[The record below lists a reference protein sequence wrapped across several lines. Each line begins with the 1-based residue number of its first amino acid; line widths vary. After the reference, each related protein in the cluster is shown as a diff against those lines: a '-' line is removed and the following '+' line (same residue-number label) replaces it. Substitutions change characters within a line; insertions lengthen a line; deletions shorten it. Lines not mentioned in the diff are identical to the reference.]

1 CHMNTLPSLFFKNTS
16 IYQNKTLFG
25 FKDGKSWKSISW
37 NKSSEFVQNIALGL
51 HEIGVK
57 KSDKITLIAENSYK
71 WCVVDLSIMSLG
83 AITVPGYITSNEEEI
98 FYLLSH
104 SDSSFVFVNSTL
116 LPVILKI
123 LPKLK
128 KIKYVINIDDNS
140 KDDLKQNPQLY
151 NYNQLLEMGN
161 KSNLHDKFLETFVN
175 KINQD
180 DVVSLIYTSGTSS
193 NPKAV
198 MLTNKST
205 ISNLLGAYELVKDID
220 IKEHRF
226 LSIIPLSHAYEHT
239 AGFLLPVYI
248 GAEIYF
254 NDNRDKIVND
264 LQSVRPT
271 LMIAVPRLY
280 EVLFK
285 KINNQLLTQNKLA
298 QKLFFK
304 TIELGTKDFQ
314 CSKLTFFEKITNNL
328 LDLIIRKKIKKKFG
342 GQLQAFISGG
352 AALNNQVG
360 LFFQSLGINILQGY
374 GQTECSPLISCN
386 PMNSIKI
393 DTVGPVIKGL
403 EVKISEQKEILVKGH
418 SVMKGYWKDQK
429 STNKVIVNGWLHT
442 GDLGEL
448 DKDNYIKITGRIN
461 EMIVSSGGDNIA
473 PVPIENLLLAYDEIE
488 QVMVYGHNRPF
499 LTAIIVPNENLIN
512 DVSKN
517 IVKDYSIFQAIVN
530 KVNKQLSQSKKIRKF
545 LLTDKSFNIENNE
558 LTPTLKIKRRI
569 VSANYAEQLD
579 KLYKKSFF

>member
-1 CHMNTLPSLFFKNTS
+1 MNTLPSLFFKNTS

-71 WCVVDLSIMSLG
+71 WCIVDLSIMSLG

-473 PVPIENLLLAYDEIE
+473 PVPIENSLLAYDEIE

-517 IVKDYSIFQAIVN
+517 IAKDYSIFQAIVN

>member
-1 CHMNTLPSLFFKNTS
+1 MNTLPSLFFKNTS

-25 FKDGKSWKSISW
+25 FKDGMSWKSISW

-71 WCVVDLSIMSLG
+71 WCIVDLSIMSLG

-403 EVKISEQKEILVKGH
+403 EVKISEQKEILVKGN

>member
-1 CHMNTLPSLFFKNTS
+1 MNTLPSLFFKNTS

-180 DVVSLIYTSGTSS
+180 DVVCLIYTSGTSS

-403 EVKISEQKEILVKGH
+403 EVKISEQKEILVKGN

>member
-1 CHMNTLPSLFFKNTS
+1 MNTLPSLFFKNTS

-205 ISNLLGAYELVKDID
+205 ISNLLGAYELVKDIN

-403 EVKISEQKEILVKGH
+403 EVKISEQKEILVKGN

>member
-1 CHMNTLPSLFFKNTS
+1 MNTLPSLFFKNTS

-71 WCVVDLSIMSLG
+71 WCIVDLSIMSLG

-403 EVKISEQKEILVKGH
+403 EVKISQQKEILVKGN

-499 LTAIIVPNENLIN
+499 LTAIIVPSENLIN

-517 IVKDYSIFQAIVN
+517 ILKDYSIFQAIVN

-545 LLTDKSFNIENNE
+545 LLTNKSFNIENNE
-558 LTPTLKIKRRI
+558 MTPTLKIKRRI

>member
-1 CHMNTLPSLFFKNTS
+1 MNTLPSLFFKNTS

-71 WCVVDLSIMSLG
+71 WCIVDLSIMSLG

-403 EVKISEQKEILVKGH
+403 EVKISEQKEILVKGN

-579 KLYKKSFF
+579 KLYKKYFF

>member
-1 CHMNTLPSLFFKNTS
+1 MNTLPSLFFKNTS

-71 WCVVDLSIMSLG
+71 WCIVDLSIMSLG

-403 EVKISEQKEILVKGH
+403 EVKISEQKEILVKGN

-545 LLTDKSFNIENNE
+545 LLTDKSFNIENNQ

>member
-1 CHMNTLPSLFFKNTS
+1 MNTLPSLFFKNTS

-71 WCVVDLSIMSLG
+71 WCIVDLSIMSLG

-342 GQLQAFISGG
+342 SQLQAFISGG

-403 EVKISEQKEILVKGH
+403 EVKISEQKEILVKGN

>member
-1 CHMNTLPSLFFKNTS
+1 MNTLPSLFFKNTS

-71 WCVVDLSIMSLG
+71 WCIVDLSIMSLG

-403 EVKISEQKEILVKGH
+403 EVKISEQKEILVKGN

-569 VSANYAEQLD
+569 VSANYAEQFD

>member
-1 CHMNTLPSLFFKNTS
+1 MNTLPSLFFKNTL

-205 ISNLLGAYELVKDID
+205 ISNLLGAYELVKGID

-403 EVKISEQKEILVKGH
+403 EVKISEQKEILVKGN

-448 DKDNYIKITGRIN
+448 DKDNYIKVTGRIN

>member
-1 CHMNTLPSLFFKNTS
+1 MNTLPSLFFKNTS

-71 WCVVDLSIMSLG
+71 WCIVDLSIMSLG

-239 AGFLLPVYI
+239 AGFLLPMYI

-254 NDNRDKIVND
+254 NDNRDQIVND
-264 LQSVRPT
+264 LQAVKPT
-271 LMIAVPRLY
+271 LMVAVPRLY
-280 EVLFK
+280 ELLFK
-285 KINNQLLTQNKLA
+285 KINNQLLTQNKVA

-304 TIELGTKDFQ
+304 TIELGTKNFQ
-314 CSKLTFFEKITNNL
+314 GSKLSFTEEITNSL
-328 LDLIIRKKIKKKFG
+328 LNLIIRKKIKQKFG
-342 GQLQAFISGG
+342 GCLQAFISGG
-352 AALNNQVG
+352 AALNYQVG

-386 PMNSIKI
+386 PINYIKI
-393 DTVGPVIKGL
+393 DTVGPVIRGL
-403 EVKISEQKEILVKGH
+403 DVKISENNEVLVKGD
-418 SVMKGYWKDQK
+418 SVMKGYWKDQEG
-429 STNKVIVNGWLHT
+429 TNKAIINGWLHT
-442 GDLGEL
+442 GDLGTL
-448 DKDNYIKITGRIN
+448 DKDNYIKITGRVN
-461 EMIVSSGGDNIA
+461 EMIVSSGGENIA
-473 PVPIENLLLAYDEIE
+473 PVPIENLLLNYDEIE
-488 QVMVYGHNRPF
+488 QVLIFGHNKPF
-499 LTAIIVPNENLIN
+499 LTAIIVPNDTLIH
-512 DVSKN
+512 DTQN
-517 IVKDYSIFQAIVN
+517 IFEYNSLFQDIVN
-530 KVNKQLSQSKKIRKF
+530 EANKRLSQSKKIRKF
-545 LLTDKSFNIENNE
+545 LLTDKSFNIENGQ
-558 LTPTLKIKRRI
+558 LTPTLKMKRRVI
-569 VSANYAEQLD
+569 EGEYNLKLES
-579 KLYKKSFF
+579 LYKKSYF

>member
-1 CHMNTLPSLFFKNTS
+1 MNTLPSLFFKNTS

-71 WCVVDLSIMSLG
+71 WCIVDLSIMSLG

-403 EVKISEQKEILVKGH
+403 EVKISEQKEILVKGN

-545 LLTDKSFNIENNE
+545 LLTDKSFNIENGQ
-558 LTPTLKIKRRI
+558 LTPTLKMKRRVI
-569 VSANYAEQLD
+569 EGEYNLKLES
-579 KLYKKSFF
+579 LYKKSYF

>member
-1 CHMNTLPSLFFKNTS
+1 MNTLPSLFFKNTS

-104 SDSSFVFVNSTL
+104 SDTSFVFVNSTL

-386 PMNSIKI
+386 PMNLIKI

-403 EVKISEQKEILVKGH
+403 EVKISEQKEILVKGN

>member
-1 CHMNTLPSLFFKNTS
+1 MNTLPSLFFKNTS

-71 WCVVDLSIMSLG
+71 WCIVDLSIMSLG

-352 AALNNQVG
+352 ASLNNQVG

-403 EVKISEQKEILVKGH
+403 EVKISEQKEILVKGN

-499 LTAIIVPNENLIN
+499 LTAIIVLNENLIN

>member
-1 CHMNTLPSLFFKNTS
+1 MNTLPSLFFKNTS

-25 FKDGKSWKSISW
+25 FKDGESWKSISW

-71 WCVVDLSIMSLG
+71 WCIVDLSIMSLG

-403 EVKISEQKEILVKGH
+403 EVKISEQKEILVKGN

>member
-1 CHMNTLPSLFFKNTS
+1 MNTLPSLFFKNTS

-37 NKSSEFVQNIALGL
+37 NKSSEFIQNIALGL

-71 WCVVDLSIMSLG
+71 WCIVDLSIMSLG

-161 KSNLHDKFLETFVN
+161 KSNLHDKFLETFLN

-360 LFFQSLGINILQGY
+360 LFFQS
-374 GQTECSPLISCN
+374 
-386 PMNSIKI
+386 
-393 DTVGPVIKGL
+393 
-403 EVKISEQKEILVKGH
+403 
-418 SVMKGYWKDQK
+418 
-429 STNKVIVNGWLHT
+429 
-442 GDLGEL
+442 
-448 DKDNYIKITGRIN
+448 
-461 EMIVSSGGDNIA
+461 
-473 PVPIENLLLAYDEIE
+473 
-488 QVMVYGHNRPF
+488 
-499 LTAIIVPNENLIN
+499 
-512 DVSKN
+512 
-517 IVKDYSIFQAIVN
+517 
-530 KVNKQLSQSKKIRKF
+530 
-545 LLTDKSFNIENNE
+545 
-558 LTPTLKIKRRI
+558 
-569 VSANYAEQLD
+569 
-579 KLYKKSFF
+579 

>member
-1 CHMNTLPSLFFKNTS
+1 MNTLPSLFFKNTS

>member
-1 CHMNTLPSLFFKNTS
+1 MNTLPSLFFKNTS

-403 EVKISEQKEILVKGH
+403 EVKISEQKEILVKGN

-569 VSANYAEQLD
+569 VSANYAEQFD

>member
-1 CHMNTLPSLFFKNTS
+1 MNTLPSLFFKNTS

-71 WCVVDLSIMSLG
+71 WCIVDLSIMSLG

>member
-1 CHMNTLPSLFFKNTS
+1 MNTLPSLFFKNTS

-25 FKDGKSWKSISW
+25 FKDGMSWKSISW

-403 EVKISEQKEILVKGH
+403 EVKISEQKEILVKGN

-499 LTAIIVPNENLIN
+499 LTAIIFPNENLIN

>member
-1 CHMNTLPSLFFKNTS
+1 MNTLPSLFFKNTS

-25 FKDGKSWKSISW
+25 FKDGMSWKSISW

-403 EVKISEQKEILVKGH
+403 EVKISEQKEILVKGN

>member
-1 CHMNTLPSLFFKNTS
+1 MNTLPSLFFKNTS

-51 HEIGVK
+51 HKIGVK

-71 WCVVDLSIMSLG
+71 WCIVDLSIMSLG

-128 KIKYVINIDDNS
+128 KIKYVINIDENS

-328 LDLIIRKKIKKKFG
+328 LDLIIRKKIKKRFG

-403 EVKISEQKEILVKGH
+403 EVKISEQKEILVKGN

>member
-1 CHMNTLPSLFFKNTS
+1 MNTLPSLFFKNTS

-71 WCVVDLSIMSLG
+71 WCIVDLSIMSLG

-403 EVKISEQKEILVKGH
+403 EVKISEQKEILVKGN

>member
-1 CHMNTLPSLFFKNTS
+1 MNTLPSLFFKNTS

-403 EVKISEQKEILVKGH
+403 EVKISEQKEILVKGN

-499 LTAIIVPNENLIN
+499 LTAIIFPNENLIN

>member
-1 CHMNTLPSLFFKNTS
+1 MNTLPSLFFKNTS

-285 KINNQLLTQNKLA
+285 KINNQILTQNKLA

-314 CSKLTFFEKITNNL
+314 SSKLTFFDKITNNL

-403 EVKISEQKEILVKGH
+403 EVKISQQKEILVKGN

-499 LTAIIVPNENLIN
+499 LTAIIVLNENLIN